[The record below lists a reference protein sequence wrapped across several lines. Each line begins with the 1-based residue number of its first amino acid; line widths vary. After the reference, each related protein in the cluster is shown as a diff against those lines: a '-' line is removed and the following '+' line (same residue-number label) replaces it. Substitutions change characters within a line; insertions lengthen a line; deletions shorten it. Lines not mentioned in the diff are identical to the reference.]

1 MLIWNIIAIAN
12 IIFLTGLVDKINLI
26 KKVVYFIRNE
36 DGTITDL
43 DDISIVEEIKGFEG
57 NSAYNN
63 DRKNSEGSNNNN
75 KEENKRIRLKRVI
88 KNKKSPKILNEN
100 TNKNNNYIQNTNFP
114 TNNINLINNNQLSLN
129 FHSFGRNTNY

>member
-43 DDISIVEEIKGFEG
+43 DDISIVEEIKGFVG
-57 NSAYNN
+57 NSAYNQ
-63 DRKNSEGSNNNN
+63 DRKNSEGSNNHN
-75 KEENKRIRLKRVI
+75 KEEIKTIRLKRVI
-88 KNKKSPKILNEN
+88 KNKKAPK
-100 TNKNNNYIQNTNFP
+100 Y
-114 TNNINLINNNQLSLN
+114 
-129 FHSFGRNTNY
+129 